1 MSENQEHPI
10 GRLLL
15 IDDNDVD
22 QMMYKRIIKRSGLV
36 GETISFL
43 YADEALGFLKRD
55 DCPHIDAVLL
65 DVMMPRMD
73 GFEFLEAVRN
83 EFGDSFKS
91 IVVVMLTT
99 SLNPDDRARAAK
111 YDTVRDFLNKPL
123 TVEHLENIAAML

>member
-1 MSENQEHPI
+1 MNDCNTYPI

-22 QMMYKRIIKRSGLV
+22 QMMYKRIIQRSGLV

-43 YADEALGFLKRD
+43 YADEALEYLKRE
-55 DCPHIDAVLL
+55 DCPHVDAVLL

-73 GFEFLEAVRN
+73 GFEFLEAVN
-83 EFGDSFKS
+83 TELGDSFNG

-99 SLNPDDRARAAK
+99 SLNPDDRARAESF
-111 YDTVRDFLNKPL
+111 DSVRDFLNKPL
-123 TVEHLENIAAML
+123 TVQHLESIAGML

>member
-1 MSENQEHPI
+1 MNDSQKFPI

-15 IDDNDVD
+15 IDDNDID

-43 YADEALGFLKRD
+43 YADEALAFLKRE
-55 DCPHIDAVLL
+55 DCPHVDAVPL

-73 GFEFLEAVRN
+73 GFEFLEAVN
-83 EFGDSFKS
+83 SELCDTFKG

-99 SLNPDDRARAAK
+99 SLNPDDRARAESFDA
-111 YDTVRDFLNKPL
+111 VRDFLNKPL
-123 TVEHLENIAAML
+123 TIGHLEHIAEML

>member
-1 MSENQEHPI
+1 MNDNQKYSIP
-10 GRLLL
+10 RLLL
-15 IDDNDVD
+15 IDDNDID

-36 GETISFL
+36 GETISYL
-43 YADEALGFLKRD
+43 YADEALEFLKSD

-73 GFEFLEAVRN
+73 GFEFLEAVN
-83 EFGDSFKS
+83 AELGDSFKS

-111 YDTVRDFLNKPL
+111 FDTVRDFLNKPL
-123 TVEHLENIAAML
+123 TIQHLEHIAEML